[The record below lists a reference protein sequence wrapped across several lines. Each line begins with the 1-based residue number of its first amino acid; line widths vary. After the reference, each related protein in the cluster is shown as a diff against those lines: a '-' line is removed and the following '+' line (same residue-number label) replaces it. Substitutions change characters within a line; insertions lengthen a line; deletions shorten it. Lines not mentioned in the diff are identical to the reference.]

1 LEILLSI
8 FKNINEND
16 NLFINEKSKE
26 FNSSFQD
33 MMVKLSKAEINF
45 KSNKL
50 LSSIKIKSNN
60 TNSFIKFPEKIEPS
74 KQKDMKIKQF

>member
-1 LEILLSI
+1 MEILLSI